1 MMPREEYYLK
11 EELRRQKR
19 QLEYLERELKNPA
32 GIKEGALTDRE
43 KMVLHFCCS
52 MTIAKMTGVANHK
65 AIIEKMVEDIRNNRC
80 RSLSTEDVI
89 DLLDEVNEEMVS
101 GKIMLQHLTDE
112 MKWSM
117 TGERPNKNTNWRDM
131 R

>member
-1 MMPREEYYLK
+1 MFGE
-11 EELRRQKR
+11 
-19 QLEYLERELKNPA
+19 A
-32 GIKEGALTDRE
+32 GAMLSDRE
-43 KMVLHFCCS
+43 KLILHFCCS